1 MVVKGDF
8 ARITQFHHRLLFPL
22 VFPKTLVCS
31 EKIAFQSDVA
41 RKYET
46 GKTDSMSIDIE
57 ILTIFSLRLGTVI
70 VMECIAKGPPNAQF
84 SICFQCNETGRIVL
98 RFQVDF
104 GRMLVSRNYQRD
116 DNRYYIYFP
125 FIFKGI
131 L

>member
-1 MVVKGDF
+1 MILLELHSFIIAYFSHWSSQKHWSAVKRLPF
-8 ARITQFHHRLLFPL
+8 RVMWPANMKLVKLTQ
-22 VFPKTLVCS
+22 S
-31 EKIAFQSDVA
+31 Q
-41 RKYET
+41 
-46 GKTDSMSIDIE
+46 IDIE
-57 ILTIFSLRLGTVI
+57 ILTIFSLSLGTVI

-125 FIFKGI
+125 FIFKRI